1 MSLSHNT
8 SNKTGG
14 VTPASLIDGYDPVK
28 EEEIISL
35 PDRTNALIRGLDL
48 VLEHHNASNVI
59 RAELSA
65 QVHAHLDTSSDETVW
80 LKRSKYLLT
89 YPLSKYLKNESPPVP
104 DVKFQATGKL
114 RRWLKQRIVCFN
126 RKNTHLWYSWLQA
139 KRSTL
144 PVSSD
149 FVDSTYK
156 KHLESLSRCDPG
168 DDLVIDEIFQDPTF
182 ERVLKRVREEVSKD
196 ILNSD
201 DDFTSFSPSSNAC
214 FENTR
219 GAGGQQFHLETICG
233 LSRRDDKGRPITQ
246 YDPTKELFGMRF
258 DTVVHTAFGIRR
270 NVVTEIRVDYGVEE
284 WQSLK
289 YHSYILDRRSRSCTI
304 QAVLE
309 PMKVRVI
316 SKGEA
321 LPYYSCKPLQK
332 AMHTAMKH
340 LCCFRLIGRPFS
352 PTDLIDLKE
361 RSDPWDQWFS
371 IDYSA
376 ATDGLSWKYA
386 GRILRYVIGDL
397 PQYLKDMAL
406 EVLGPHAL
414 HYPVAGKPSEKVFRG
429 MQQNGQLMGSILSF
443 PILCLANLGVY
454 LKVTQLAQ
462 RGWVDHDRLNHVL
475 INGDDM
481 LYSANLSLWDHHVD
495 VAAKVGLEM
504 SVGKAYH
511 HSEYANIN
519 SVSAHYKICSESATP
534 WQIDYLNTGLFFG
547 QHKVQNR
554 NYGGNNIICEQVEH
568 TGREVFDCVF
578 QEGSYL
584 LAKAHMGQDPSS
596 GYVTNINC
604 MLQGCLPGKA
614 RDILSKYLSIH
625 KDAIRKECTG
635 RMRSNGSR
643 CSTYCRNLF
652 APLTSGGMGVL
663 PPPGWKYKTSK
674 MDRRVAYALSSIGA
688 SGHYGPSPS
697 QGYPLEEIS
706 SIRSSPWVKQFHE
719 TDPLMEFIVTNRTML
734 HKYYYR
740 IGVKPYGLNPNHVI
754 LKV

>member
-1 MSLSHNT
+1 MSILHNI
-8 SNKTGG
+8 SNKSGG
-14 VTPASLIDGYDPVK
+14 VTPPSLIDGYDPIN

-48 VLEHHNASNVI
+48 VLEHHGASNVI

-65 QVHAHLDTSSDETVW
+65 QVHAHLDTSFDTVW

-104 DVKFQATGKL
+104 DIKFQASGKL
-114 RRWLKQRIVCFN
+114 RRWLKQRMFCFN

-149 FVDSTYK
+149 FVESTYD
-156 KHLESLSRCDPG
+156 KHLESLSRHDPG
-168 DDLVIDEIFQDPTF
+168 DDLIIDEIFSDPTF
-182 ERVLKRVREEVSKD
+182 NRVLTSLRSQIGKD
-196 ILNSD
+196 ILNHD
-201 DDFTSFSPSSNAC
+201 DDFTTNAPSANAC

-219 GAGGQQFHLETICG
+219 GAGGQQFQLETMCG
-233 LSRRDDKGRPITQ
+233 LSRRDDKVLLTQ
-246 YDPTKELFGMRF
+246 YDPNKEFYGMRF
-258 DTVVHTAFGIRR
+258 DTVVHTSHGLRH
-270 NVVTEIRVDYGVEE
+270 NVVTEIRVDYGVDE
-284 WQSLK
+284 WNSLK
-289 YHSYILDRRSRSCTI
+289 YHSYVLDRRSRCCTI

-332 AMHTAMKH
+332 AMHSAMKH

-386 GRILRYVIGDL
+386 GRILRFIIAEL
-397 PQYLKDMAL
+397 PPYLKERAL

-414 HYPVAGKPSEKVFRG
+414 HYPIPGSPGCRVFKG

-462 RGWVDHDRLNHVL
+462 RHWNDHDRLNHVL

-481 LYSANLSLWDHHVD
+481 LYSANESLWKHHVD

-511 HSEYANIN
+511 HYEYANIN
-519 SVSAHYKICSESATP
+519 SVSAHYSLRNNTASP

-554 NYGGNNIICEQVEH
+554 EH
-568 TGREVFDCVF
+568 KEAGEFYCKYEDGR
-578 QEGSYL
+578 YL
-584 LAKAHMGQDPSS
+584 LAKAHLGQDPSA
-596 GYVTNINC
+596 GYASNIGC
-604 MLQGCLPGKA
+604 LLQGTLPGKA
-614 RDILSKYLSIH
+614 SHLLSRYLAFHAEDI
-625 KDAIRKECTG
+625 RRECAG
-635 RMRSNGSR
+635 VINWSSRRSL
-643 CSTYCRNLF
+643 YVRNLF
-652 APLTSGGMGVL
+652 LPLSSGGMGVV
-663 PPPGWKYKTSK
+663 PPPGWKFWISPS
-674 MDRRVAYALSSIGA
+674 DRRVAWELLNR
-688 SGHYGPSPS
+688 SGSNLFDTQRPLR
-697 QGYPLEEIS
+697 GYDLDEIS
-706 SIRSSPWVKQFHE
+706 TVKSVPWVKQFSL
-719 TDPLMEFIVTNRTML
+719 DNALMTFEVPHGMKL
-734 HKYYYR
+734 SKYHTR
-740 IGVKPYGLNPNHVI
+740 CGAIPFGLGRNHVTM
-754 LKV
+754 KV